1 MAGGRS
7 LNRQMPG
14 DMRIS
19 VGGIIQQA
27 HIGQDYSVHAET
39 RGAVYRPLPL
49 LPTIWLRVGIDG
61 TENSR
66 APEVGVFNAFSCAFI
81 IEVQSGKLTGVGAVF
96 KTEIHG
102 VGAVINGGFQGR
114 EAAGRAHKFHGF
126 LRLGLTASTISDTS
140 PGYLDLCQQDT
151 PSLLNTSV
159 VVLYA
164 ALRMPQLIDNYQ
176 NLNMQKHKLT
186 CP

>member
-27 HIGQDYSVHAET
+27 HIGQDNSVHAET
-39 RGAVYRPLPL
+39 CGAVHRPLPL
-49 LPTIWLRVGIDG
+49 LPAIRLRVGIDG

-66 APEVGVFNAFSCAFI
+66 APEVRVLDTLGSAFVV
-81 IEVQSGKLTGVGAVF
+81 EVQAGKLTGVGAVF
-96 KTEIHG
+96 KTEVDS
-102 VGAVINGGFQGR
+102 VGTVINGGFQGR

-126 LRLGLTASTISDTS
+126 FRLEVTASTISDTS

-151 PSLLNTSV
+151 PNLLNTSV

-164 ALRMPQLIDNYQ
+164 VVRTLFLIDIYQ
-176 NLNMQKHKLT
+176 KLNKQKHKLT

>member
-1 MAGGRS
+1 M
-7 LNRQMPG
+7 
-14 DMRIS
+14 
-19 VGGIIQQA
+19 
-27 HIGQDYSVHAET
+27 
-39 RGAVYRPLPL
+39 
-49 LPTIWLRVGIDG
+49 
-61 TENSR
+61 
-66 APEVGVFNAFSCAFI
+66 GVFNAFGSTLVV
-81 IEVQSGKLTGVGAVF
+81 EVQAGKLTSVGAVF

-126 LRLGLTASTISDTS
+126 LRLEVTASTISDTS

-151 PSLLNTSV
+151 PNLLNTSV

-164 ALRMPQLIDNYQ
+164 VVRTLFLIDIYQ
-176 NLNMQKHKLT
+176 KLNKQKHKLT